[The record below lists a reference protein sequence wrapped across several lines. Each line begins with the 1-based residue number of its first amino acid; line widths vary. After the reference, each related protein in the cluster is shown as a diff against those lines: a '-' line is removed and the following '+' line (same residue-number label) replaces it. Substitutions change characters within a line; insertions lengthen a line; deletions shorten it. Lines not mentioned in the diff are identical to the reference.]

1 MRSWG
6 SLLEIIVQ
14 FVQRRVALE
23 CERHQ
28 AVYEIGITYT
38 AGLPKQREHADVG
51 EAWHRVD
58 LIHLGQLP
66 RRRRDFRL
74 LVSQD
79 PALKLPPADAFFD
92 QHLFVKPECF
102 PQRMCEFRSVR
113 DPRHA
118 NRRNFFMPNSLL
130 SVGRTRWQAVR
141 PSAKVL
147 VT

>member
-1 MRSWG
+1 MLVKPGTVLISFI
-6 SLLEIIVQ
+6 SDNYL
-14 FVQRRVALE
+14 
-23 CERHQ
+23 
-28 AVYEIGITYT
+28 
-38 AGLPKQREHADVG
+38 AD
-51 EAWHRVD
+51 D
-58 LIHLGQLP
+58 
-66 RRRRDFRL
+66 RDFRL